1 MGLVMGEVIVFW
13 AFCLGLIFGSFFN
26 VVVYRLP
33 RGLSLVK
40 PGSSCPKCGHRLS
53 SLELIPLVSF
63 LWQRGA
69 CRACG
74 ERISWRYPLVELLSG
89 LGYAY
94 IAWTSSSL
102 TELLVGLVFFSFLLV
117 LAFIDLDH
125 KLLPNVLTLPG
136 VGLGLIFSLLGWTS
150 PFLTSVLGAAV
161 GFGLLFLIVLTSRGG
176 MGMGDAKLM
185 ALIGSFLGWK
195 AVFYVLF
202 GASVLGSVGGILYLY
217 ITKQDR
223 KTPIPFGPCLA
234 VAGIALYFFL

>member
-136 VGLGLIFSLLGWTS
+136 VGLGLIFSLLVWTS

-195 AVFYVLF
+195 AVFTFSSGRLCWAPWAESCTY
-202 GASVLGSVGGILYLY
+202 
-217 ITKQDR
+217 T
-223 KTPIPFGPCLA
+223 
-234 VAGIALYFFL
+234 

>member
-102 TELLVGLVFFSFLLV
+102 TELLVGLVFFSFLLCR
-117 LAFIDLDH
+117 LSH
-125 KLLPNVLTLPG
+125 
-136 VGLGLIFSLLGWTS
+136 
-150 PFLTSVLGAAV
+150 
-161 GFGLLFLIVLTSRGG
+161 
-176 MGMGDAKLM
+176 
-185 ALIGSFLGWK
+185 
-195 AVFYVLF
+195 
-202 GASVLGSVGGILYLY
+202 
-217 ITKQDR
+217 
-223 KTPIPFGPCLA
+223 
-234 VAGIALYFFL
+234 